1 MKRFLARQAVRL
13 VVGVCGAVAVA
24 AVISA
29 AGTPH
34 TPGLAG
40 FGAAVGSRLVHFA
53 QLDFGHSAIS
63 GLPVVQ
69 ELAVR
74 LPPTLLLVAL
84 GGITALVVGLP
95 LGLLF
100 ALGPAR
106 RAAAPLVQLITATP
120 VFCAGLALAWM
131 AVHLLHWPVTINALP
146 NYVPAPGQEWQVL
159 ALPVLTVGLAGA
171 AAVQLALRRAAAE
184 SSGGTFRSGLKQ
196 MGLSGLEIE
205 RLYVMPQVLAGLLAS
220 LGEIVLALLSAA
232 VVAEWVFHRNGAAD
246 LFVKSVALRDWNMA
260 AMILFVFA
268 LLTFAADFLGRLAG
282 FLLANEGKP

>member
-13 VVGVCGAVAVA
+13 VVGVSGAVAVA

-29 AGTPH
+29 AGEPRA
-34 TPGLAG
+34 PGLAG
-40 FGAAVGSRLVHFA
+40 FGMAVGSRLLHFV

-84 GGITALVVGLP
+84 GGVTALLVGLP

-100 ALGPAR
+100 AVGPAR

-120 VFCAGLALAWM
+120 VFCAGLALAWL
-131 AVHLLHWPVTINALP
+131 AAHLLHWPVTINALP
-146 NYVPAPGQEWQVL
+146 GYAPPAGQEWQVL

-171 AAVQLALRRAAAE
+171 AAVQLALRRAAAD
-184 SSGGTFRSGLKQ
+184 SSGGAFRSGLKQ

-205 RLYVMPQVLAGLLAS
+205 RLYVVPQVLAGLVAS

-246 LFVKSVALRDWNMA
+246 LFVKSVALHDWNMA
-260 AMILFVFA
+260 AVILFVFA
-268 LLTFAADFLGRLAG
+268 LLTFATDFLGRFVG
-282 FLLANEGKP
+282 FLLANEGQP